1 MASKKK
7 ILDQTTNNNTM
18 ILLQPYLVMLLVFF
32 FAVLFAIVTH
42 FYDYRI
48 PIIIGLSVMTCGLGV
63 FTWTASRSRNDFGRQ
78 HAVLSML
85 SAGGW
90 LVSSLIFGLFTPPI
104 LLIWLMG
111 GLTLGLSWNI
121 RSAIKT
127 NERSSPIENFFE
139 EINMPGTKWRVTK
152 KTSDVIEGEVSLKRG
167 SGTVDML
174 QKAKG
179 KLASFFGVPENGI
192 RIMPNTDNASKAT
205 MKIVARDML
214 KEKREYK
221 FSLPESVLTVNDPME
236 IGWYEDGKPEKFS
249 LHSKDLGA
257 AHMLVQGMNGSG
269 KSEAAKV
276 IFAECFKREE
286 IEIWVI
292 DTTKGSQTLGLLTPY
307 LDWVIDDERIADLLF
322 KKFKKIIKDR
332 ADYLGS
338 KHYAKWEPGCGL
350 TFVYVHIEEASGLIA
365 NNPAFIKMMETARSV
380 GVQITA
386 SLQRASYVA
395 IDTAARA
402 QFSAVLCFGVQTI
415 EDAMFAL
422 PDEVI
427 DAGANPSIWKN
438 RKQGYN
444 YLAHP
449 TADDEYWITPARTFL
464 ISNEELIEAGE
475 NRVDHELDPV
485 TMKAVGDL
493 YHATLDNDPDNDEE
507 ELEEIFPEQER
518 EELEE
523 ELNKELVSQ
532 YGDNVL
538 DFDVKEPMPP
548 EEARQV
554 LEDKLQDLRDSG
566 VHEFTAPELGEV
578 LVATGRSRAWL
589 RKILEKKV
597 ADSELDKEDFTYRFM

>member
-1 MASKKK
+1 MAKKK
-7 ILDQTTNNNTM
+7 LIEKSTNNNGM
-18 ILLQPYLVMLLVFF
+18 ILLQPYFAMLLV
-32 FAVLFAIVTH
+32 LFLALVFSIITY
-42 FYDYRI
+42 FYGYNV
-48 PIIIGLSVMTCGLGV
+48 IIMVALGVATTGLGA
-63 FTWTASRSRNDFGRQ
+63 FTWKASRSRNDFGRH
-78 HAVLSML
+78 HAVLTML
-85 SAGGW
+85 SIGGW
-90 LVSSLIFGLFTPPI
+90 LIASVNFGLFTPGI
-104 LLIWLMG
+104 LLTWLMG
-111 GLTLGLSWNI
+111 GLTLALSWNI

-127 NERSSPIENFFE
+127 NERQTPIEDFFE
-139 EINMPGTKWRVTK
+139 EINMAGTRWRITK
-152 KTSDVIEGEVSLKRG
+152 KTKDVIEGEISLKRG

-214 KEKREYK
+214 KEVRKYT
-221 FSLPESVLTVNDPME
+221 FTPERLTANDPMT
-236 IGWYEDGKPEKFS
+236 IGWYEDGKPEMFS

-276 IFAECFKREE
+276 IFSECFKREE
-286 IEIWVI
+286 LEIWVI
-292 DTTKGSQTLGLLTPY
+292 DISKGSQTLGLLEPY
-307 LDWVIDDERIADLLF
+307 LDWVITDERIADLLF

-332 ADYLGS
+332 ADYLGK
-338 KHYAKWEPGCGL
+338 KHLPKWEPGCGL
-350 TFVYVHIEEASGLIA
+350 TFLYLHVEEASGLIA
-365 NNPAFIKMMETARSV
+365 NNPAFIKMMETARST
-380 GVQITA
+380 GIQITA
-386 SLQRASYVA
+386 SLQRASYVS

-415 EDAMFAL
+415 DDAMFAL

-464 ISNEELIEAGE
+464 VTNSELQTAGE

-485 TMKAVGDL
+485 TMAAIGDL
-493 YHATLDNDPDNDEE
+493 YHAEMDEDPENDEE
-507 ELEEIFPEQER
+507 ELEEYFPTKEQEELDDELTR
-518 EELEE
+518 ELQA
-523 ELNKELVSQ
+523 K
-532 YGDNVL
+532 YGDAVL
-538 DFDVKEPMPP
+538 DFDVP
-548 EEARQV
+548 EEMTPEAARQV
-554 LEDKLQDLRDSG
+554 LEDKLQEFKDSG
-566 VHEFTAPELGEV
+566 IREFTAPELGEV
-578 LVATGRSRAWL
+578 LVKTGRSRAWL

-597 ADSELDKEDFTYRFM
+597 QDSELDKEDFTYRFM

>member
-1 MASKKK
+1 MARKKL
-7 ILDQTTNNNTM
+7 LDKSTSNNSM
-18 ILLQPYLVMLLVFF
+18 ILLQPYLAMLLVFF
-32 FAVLFAIVTH
+32 LAIIFALVVH
-42 FYDYRI
+42 FFGYKLQI
-48 PIIIGLSVMTCGLGV
+48 TLGLAAATLGLGA
-63 FTWTASRSRNDFGRQ
+63 FTWKASRARNDFGRH
-78 HAVLSML
+78 HAVLTML
-85 SAGGW
+85 SVGGW
-90 LVSSLIFGLFTPPI
+90 LIASIHFGLLAPGIF
-104 LLIWLMG
+104 LIWLMG

-127 NERSSPIENFFE
+127 NERQTPIEDFFE
-139 EINMPGTKWRVTK
+139 EINMSGTRWRITK
-152 KTSDVIEGEVSLKRG
+152 KTKDVIEGEISLKRG

-179 KLASFFGVPENGI
+179 RLASFFGVPENGI
-192 RIMPNTDNASKAT
+192 RIMPNSDNASKAT

-214 KEKREYK
+214 KEVREYK
-221 FSLPESVLTVNDPME
+221 FEPEVLTANDPMT
-236 IGWYEDGKPEKFS
+236 IGWYEDGKPERLS

-276 IFAECFKREE
+276 IFSECFKRED

-292 DTTKGSQTLGLLTPY
+292 DTTKGSQTLGLLAPY

-332 ADYLGS
+332 ADDLGN
-338 KHYAKWEPGCGL
+338 KHLAKWEPGCGL
-350 TFVYVHIEEASGLIA
+350 TFLYVHIEEASGLIA

-464 ISNEELIEAGE
+464 ITNEELEKAGE
-475 NRVDHELDPV
+475 QRVAHTLDPV
-485 TMKAVGDL
+485 TMAAVGDL
-493 YHATLDNDPDNDEE
+493 YQATMDDDPDNDEE
-507 ELEEIFPEQER
+507 ELEEYFPKKEQ

-523 ELNKELVSQ
+523 ELNKELEAK
-532 YGDNVL
+532 YGDAVL
-538 DFDVKEPMPP
+538 DFDVPDEMSPQD
-548 EEARQV
+548 ARQV
-554 LEDKLQDLRDSG
+554 LEDKLKELKDSG
-566 VHEFTAPELGEV
+566 IREFTAPELGEV
-578 LVATGRSRAWL
+578 LVKTGRSRAWL

-597 ADSELDKEDFTYRFM
+597 QDSELDKEDFTYKFM